1 MVDRATGVDAEGR
14 RSQRATP
21 APESAPRLELLTN
34 FPPLPL
40 FPSPSRFTRKIKS
53 KKGRD
58 LLALRGVVSLSFRL
72 HIFLV
77 ALQLCIS
84 SSSGIKRRIR
94 WLLSK
99 RSSICIRGKIAPF
112 LIGREWRLYE
122 YVTRGNLEI
131 GWDLIRSK
139 VKFSFENCLLIQ
151 IYIPEIER
159 FRD

>member
-72 HIFLV
+72 HIFH
-77 ALQLCIS
+77 
-84 SSSGIKRRIR
+84 RRSATLHLFIVR
-94 WLLSK
+94 DQEENSMTPPFDH
-99 RSSICIRGKIAPF
+99 RFIRGKIAPF

-122 YVTRGNLEI
+122 YVTRGNL
-131 GWDLIRSK
+131 GWDETLIRSK